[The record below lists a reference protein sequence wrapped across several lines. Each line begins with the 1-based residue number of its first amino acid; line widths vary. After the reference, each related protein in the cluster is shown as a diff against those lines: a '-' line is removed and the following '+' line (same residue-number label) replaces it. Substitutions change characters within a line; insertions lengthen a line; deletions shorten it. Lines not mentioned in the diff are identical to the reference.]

1 MRSILEVVSKLE
13 VLRGRVALSTSD
25 KSDIEL
31 MYRQVLGKDFVK
43 TSCNDCYH
51 DAVIEMY
58 LYLKRTG
65 NMKEKSNYTLKNGVL
80 LQAEFGSNTMYT
92 NANLTD
98 EVAENYL
105 AKNPKGEILFASL
118 PTDWEDRVKKRISPE
133 IELNEELINTLI
145 ETLKSG
151 ATLTSIKESFKSYA
165 INGKKVTAKV
175 LDTHLKAAKE
185 LVAMGDETS
194 KDESENVITEEQ

>member
-1 MRSILEVVSKLE
+1 MNVQEMVSKLE

-118 PTDWEDRVKKRISPE
+118 PTDWENRVKKRISPE

-194 KDESENVITEEQ
+194 KDESKNVITEEQ

>member
-1 MRSILEVVSKLE
+1 MNLLEVVNKLE
-13 VLRGRVALSTSD
+13 VLRGKTALSAFD

-31 MYRQVLGKDFVK
+31 MYREVLGKDFVK

-80 LQAEFGSNTMYT
+80 LQTEFGSNTMYT

-105 AKNPKGEILFASL
+105 AKNPKGEIFFASM
-118 PTDWEDRVKKRISPE
+118 PTDWEERVKKRFSSE
-133 IELNEELINTLI
+133 IELNEELTNILVD
-145 ETLKSG
+145 TLKSG
-151 ATLTSIKESFKSYA
+151 ATLTSIKETFKSYT
-165 INGKKVTAKV
+165 IDGRKVTAKV
-175 LDTHLKAAKE
+175 LYIHLKAAKDIVAANE
-185 LVAMGDETS
+185 L
-194 KDESENVITEEQ
+194 KDDSEKNQTEE

>member
-1 MRSILEVVSKLE
+1 MIGIQEVVSKLE
-13 VLRGRVALSTSD
+13 VLRGLTILSTSD
-25 KSDIEL
+25 KLDIEL
-31 MYRQVLGKDFVK
+31 MYRRVRGKDFVK

-58 LYLKRTG
+58 LYLKHTG
-65 NMKEKSNYTLKNGVL
+65 NMKEKSNYALKNGVL

-105 AKNPKGEILFASL
+105 AKNPKGEIFFALL
-118 PTDWEDRVKKRISPE
+118 PTDWEERVKRRISPE
-133 IELNEELINTLI
+133 IELNEELTTALV

-151 ATLTSIKESFKSYA
+151 ATLASIKETFKAYA
-165 INGKKVTAKV
+165 IDGKKVTAKV
-175 LDTHLKAAKE
+175 LDAHLKVAKGII
-185 LVAMGDETS
+185 AGDTS
-194 KDESENVITEEQ
+194 KNDLENSKIEE

>member
-31 MYRQVLGKDFVK
+31 MYQQVIGKDFVK

-65 NMKEKSNYTLKNGVL
+65 NMKKKSNYTLKNGVL

-118 PTDWEDRVKKRISPE
+118 PTDWEDRVKKRISLE
-133 IELNEELINTLI
+133 IEMNEELINTLI

>member
-1 MRSILEVVSKLE
+1 MIFLEVVNKLE
-13 VLRGRVALSTSD
+13 VLRGQTALSTFD

-31 MYRQVLGKDFVK
+31 MYREVLGKDFVK
-43 TSCNDCYH
+43 TSCNDCYR

-80 LQAEFGSNTMYT
+80 LQTEFGSNTMYT

-105 AKNPKGEILFASL
+105 AKNPKGEIFFASM
-118 PTDWEDRVKKRISPE
+118 PTDWEERVKKRFSSE
-133 IELNEELINTLI
+133 IELNEELTNILVD
-145 ETLKSG
+145 TLKSG
-151 ATLTSIKESFKSYA
+151 ATLTSIKETFKSYT
-165 INGKKVTAKV
+165 IDGRKVTAKV
-175 LDTHLKAAKE
+175 LDIHLKAAKDV
-185 LVAMGDETS
+185 VATNAL
-194 KDESENVITEEQ
+194 KDDSEKNQTEE

>member
-13 VLRGRVALSTSD
+13 ALRGQIALSTSE
-25 KSDIEL
+25 KSEIEL
-31 MYRQVLGKDFVK
+31 MYQQVLGKDFVK
-43 TSCNDCYH
+43 TSCNDCYR

-80 LQAEFGSNTMYT
+80 LQTEFGSNTMYT

-105 AKNPKGEILFASL
+105 AKDPKGEIFFASM
-118 PTDWEDRVKKRISPE
+118 PTDWEERVKKRFSLE
-133 IELNEELINTLI
+133 IELNEELINILVD
-145 ETLKSG
+145 TLKSG
-151 ATLTSIKESFKSYA
+151 ATITSIKETFKTYS
-165 INGKKVTAKV
+165 IDGKKVTAKV
-175 LDTHLKAAKE
+175 LYAHLKAAKDII
-185 LVAMGDETS
+185 VNDAP
-194 KDESENVITEEQ
+194 KDDSENSQTEE

>member
-1 MRSILEVVSKLE
+1 MRSVLEVVSKLE
-13 VLRGRVALSTSD
+13 VLRGQVALSTSD

-31 MYRQVLGKDFVK
+31 MYQQVLGKDFVK
-43 TSCNDCYH
+43 TSCNDCYR

-105 AKNPKGEILFASL
+105 AKNPKGEIFFASM
-118 PTDWEDRVKKRISPE
+118 PTDWEERVKKRISSE
-133 IELNEELINTLI
+133 IELNEELTNTLVD
-145 ETLKSG
+145 TLKSG
-151 ATLTSIKESFKSYA
+151 ATLTSIKETFKSYA
-165 INGKKVTAKV
+165 IDGKKVTAKV
-175 LDTHLKAAKE
+175 LDAHLKAAKDI
-185 LVAMGDETS
+185 VANDAP
-194 KDESENVITEEQ
+194 KDDSENSQTEE

>member
-1 MRSILEVVSKLE
+1 MNLLEVVNKLE
-13 VLRGRVALSTSD
+13 VLRGQTALYAFD

-31 MYRQVLGKDFVK
+31 MYREVLGKDFVK

-80 LQAEFGSNTMYT
+80 LQIEFGSNTMYT

-105 AKNPKGEILFASL
+105 AKNPKGEIFFASM
-118 PTDWEDRVKKRISPE
+118 PTDWEERVKKRFSSE
-133 IELNEELINTLI
+133 IELNEELTNILVD
-145 ETLKSG
+145 TLKSG
-151 ATLTSIKESFKSYA
+151 ATLTSIKETFKSYT

-175 LDTHLKAAKE
+175 LDMHLKAAKDIVAANE
-185 LVAMGDETS
+185 L
-194 KDESENVITEEQ
+194 KDDSEKNQTEE

>member
-1 MRSILEVVSKLE
+1 MNVQEVVSKLE
-13 VLRGRVALSTSD
+13 VLRGHTALSTSN
-25 KSDIEL
+25 KSEVEL
-31 MYRQVLGKDFVK
+31 MYRQVLNKDFVK

-51 DAVIEMY
+51 DAIIEMY

-65 NMKEKSNYTLKNGVL
+65 NMKQKSNYTLKNGVL

-133 IELNEELINTLI
+133 IEMNEELINTLI

-185 LVAMGDETS
+185 LVLMGDETS

>member
-1 MRSILEVVSKLE
+1 MNVQEVVSKLE
-13 VLRGRVALSTSD
+13 VLRGHTALSTSN
-25 KSDIEL
+25 KSEIEL
-31 MYRQVLGKDFVK
+31 MYRQVLNKEFVK

-51 DAVIEMY
+51 DAIIEMY

-65 NMKEKSNYTLKNGVL
+65 NMKQKSNYTLKNGVL

-118 PTDWEDRVKKRISPE
+118 LTDWEDRVKKRISPE
-133 IELNEELINTLI
+133 IEMNEELINTLI

>member
-1 MRSILEVVSKLE
+1 MNVQEVVSKLE
-13 VLRGRVALSTSD
+13 VLRGHTALSTSN
-25 KSDIEL
+25 KSEIEL
-31 MYRQVLGKDFVK
+31 MYRQVLNKEFVK

-51 DAVIEMY
+51 DAIIEMY

-65 NMKEKSNYTLKNGVL
+65 NMKQKSNYTLKNGVL

-133 IELNEELINTLI
+133 IEMNEELINTLI

-185 LVAMGDETS
+185 LVAMGDEAS

>member
-13 VLRGRVALSTSD
+13 ALRGQIALSTSE
-25 KSDIEL
+25 KSEIEL
-31 MYRQVLGKDFVK
+31 MYQQVLGKDFVK
-43 TSCNDCYH
+43 TSCNDCYR

-80 LQAEFGSNTMYT
+80 LQTEFGSNTMYT

-105 AKNPKGEILFASL
+105 AKDPKGEIFFASM
-118 PTDWEDRVKKRISPE
+118 PTDWEERVKKRFSLE
-133 IELNEELINTLI
+133 IELNEELINILVD
-145 ETLKSG
+145 TLKSG
-151 ATLTSIKESFKSYA
+151 ATITFIKETFKTYS
-165 INGKKVTAKV
+165 IDGKKVTAKV
-175 LDTHLKAAKE
+175 LDAHLKAAKDII
-185 LVAMGDETS
+185 VNDAP
-194 KDESENVITEEQ
+194 KDDSENSQTEE

>member
-1 MRSILEVVSKLE
+1 MIFLEVVNKLE
-13 VLRGRVALSTSD
+13 VLRGQTALSTFD

-31 MYRQVLGKDFVK
+31 MYREVLGKDFVK
-43 TSCNDCYH
+43 TSCNDCYR

-80 LQAEFGSNTMYT
+80 LQTEFGSNTMYT

-105 AKNPKGEILFASL
+105 AKNPKGEIFFASM
-118 PTDWEDRVKKRISPE
+118 PTDWEERVKKRFSSE
-133 IELNEELINTLI
+133 IELNEELTNILVD
-145 ETLKSG
+145 TLKSG
-151 ATLTSIKESFKSYA
+151 ATLTSIKETFKSYT
-165 INGKKVTAKV
+165 IDGRKVTAKV
-175 LDTHLKAAKE
+175 LDIHLKAAKDV
-185 LVAMGDETS
+185 VAT
-194 KDESENVITEEQ
+194 NA

>member
-1 MRSILEVVSKLE
+1 MTRIQEVVSKLE
-13 VLRGRVALSTSD
+13 VLSGQVALSTSD

-31 MYRQVLGKDFVK
+31 LYRQVLRKDFTK
-43 TSCNDCYH
+43 SSCNDCYH

-65 NMKEKSNYTLKNGVL
+65 NMKQKSNYTLKNGVL
-80 LQAEFGSNTMYT
+80 LQTEFGSNTMYT

-133 IELNEELINTLI
+133 FELNEELIDTLI
-145 ETLKSG
+145 EALKSG
-151 ATLTSIKESFKSYA
+151 ATLTSIKETFKSYA
-165 INGKKVTAKV
+165 INGKKITAKV

-185 LVAMGDETS
+185 LVTLGDEAP
-194 KDESENVITEEQ
+194 KNELENVITEEQ

>member
-1 MRSILEVVSKLE
+1 MNLLEVVNKLE
-13 VLRGRVALSTSD
+13 VLRGQTALSAFD

-31 MYRQVLGKDFVK
+31 MYREVLGKDLVK

-80 LQAEFGSNTMYT
+80 LQIEFGSNTMYT

-105 AKNPKGEILFASL
+105 AKSPKGEIFFASM
-118 PTDWEDRVKKRISPE
+118 PTDWEERVKKRFSSE
-133 IELNEELINTLI
+133 IELNEELTNILVD
-145 ETLKSG
+145 TLKSG
-151 ATLTSIKESFKSYA
+151 ATLTSIKGTFKSYT
-165 INGKKVTAKV
+165 IDGKKVTAKV
-175 LDTHLKAAKE
+175 LDMHLKAAKDIVAANE
-185 LVAMGDETS
+185 LID
-194 KDESENVITEEQ
+194 DSEKNQTEE

>member
-1 MRSILEVVSKLE
+1 MNLLEVVNKLE
-13 VLRGRVALSTSD
+13 VLRGQTALSAFD

-31 MYRQVLGKDFVK
+31 MYREVLGKDFVK

-80 LQAEFGSNTMYT
+80 LQIEFGSNTMYT

-105 AKNPKGEILFASL
+105 AKNPKGEIFFASM
-118 PTDWEDRVKKRISPE
+118 PTDWEERVKKRFSSE
-133 IELNEELINTLI
+133 IELNEELTNILVD
-145 ETLKSG
+145 TLKSG
-151 ATLTSIKESFKSYA
+151 ATLTSIKETFKSYT

-175 LDTHLKAAKE
+175 LDMHLKAAKDIVAANE
-185 LVAMGDETS
+185 L
-194 KDESENVITEEQ
+194 KDDSEKNQTEE

>member
-1 MRSILEVVSKLE
+1 MIFLEVVNKLE
-13 VLRGRVALSTSD
+13 VLRGQTALSTFD

-31 MYRQVLGKDFVK
+31 MYRGVLGKDFVK
-43 TSCNDCYH
+43 TSCNDCYR

-80 LQAEFGSNTMYT
+80 LQTEFGSNTMYT

-105 AKNPKGEILFASL
+105 AKNPKGEIFFASM
-118 PTDWEDRVKKRISPE
+118 PTDWEERVKKRFSSE
-133 IELNEELINTLI
+133 IELNEELTNILVD
-145 ETLKSG
+145 TLKSG
-151 ATLTSIKESFKSYA
+151 ATLTSIKETFKSYT
-165 INGKKVTAKV
+165 IDGRKVTAKV
-175 LDTHLKAAKE
+175 LDIHLKAAKDV
-185 LVAMGDETS
+185 VATNAL
-194 KDESENVITEEQ
+194 KDDSEKNQTEE

>member
-1 MRSILEVVSKLE
+1 MNLLEVVNKLE
-13 VLRGRVALSTSD
+13 VLRGQTAISAFD

-31 MYRQVLGKDFVK
+31 MYREVLGKDFVK

-80 LQAEFGSNTMYT
+80 LQIEFGSNTMYT

-105 AKNPKGEILFASL
+105 AKNPKGEIFFASM
-118 PTDWEDRVKKRISPE
+118 PTDWEERVKKRFSSE
-133 IELNEELINTLI
+133 IELNEELTNILVD
-145 ETLKSG
+145 TLKSG
-151 ATLTSIKESFKSYA
+151 ATLTSIKETFKSYT

-175 LDTHLKAAKE
+175 LDMHLKAAKDIVAANE
-185 LVAMGDETS
+185 L
-194 KDESENVITEEQ
+194 KDDSEKNQTEE

>member
-1 MRSILEVVSKLE
+1 MIFLEVVNKLE
-13 VLRGRVALSTSD
+13 VLRGQTALSTFD

-31 MYRQVLGKDFVK
+31 MYREVLGKDFVK
-43 TSCNDCYH
+43 TSCNDCYR

-80 LQAEFGSNTMYT
+80 LQTEFGSNTMYT

-105 AKNPKGEILFASL
+105 AKNPKGEIFFASM
-118 PTDWEDRVKKRISPE
+118 PTDWEERVKKRFSSE
-133 IELNEELINTLI
+133 IELNEELTNILVD
-145 ETLKSG
+145 TLKSG
-151 ATLTSIKESFKSYA
+151 ATLTSIKETFKSYT
-165 INGKKVTAKV
+165 IDGRKVTAKV
-175 LDTHLKAAKE
+175 LDIHLKAAKDI
-185 LVAMGDETS
+185 VATNAL
-194 KDESENVITEEQ
+194 KDDSEKNQTEE

>member
-1 MRSILEVVSKLE
+1 MVNKLE
-13 VLRGRVALSTSD
+13 VLRGQTALSTFD

-31 MYRQVLGKDFVK
+31 MYREVLGKDFVK
-43 TSCNDCYH
+43 TSCNDCYR

-80 LQAEFGSNTMYT
+80 LQTEFGSNTMYT

-105 AKNPKGEILFASL
+105 TKNPKGEIFFASM
-118 PTDWEDRVKKRISPE
+118 PTDWEERVKKRFSSE
-133 IELNEELINTLI
+133 IELNEELTNILVD
-145 ETLKSG
+145 TLKSG
-151 ATLTSIKESFKSYA
+151 ATLTSIKETFKSYT
-165 INGKKVTAKV
+165 IDGRKVTAKV
-175 LDTHLKAAKE
+175 LDIHLKAAKDI
-185 LVAMGDETS
+185 VATNAL
-194 KDESENVITEEQ
+194 KDDSEKNQTEE

>member
-1 MRSILEVVSKLE
+1 MGVFEVVNRLE
-13 VLRGRVALSTSD
+13 VLRGQTALSTSD

-31 MYRQVLGKDFVK
+31 MYQDVLGKQFRK
-43 TSCNDCYH
+43 TSCNDCYR

-80 LQAEFGSNTMYT
+80 LQTEFGSNTMYT

-105 AKNPKGEILFASL
+105 GKNPKGAIFFASM
-118 PTDWEDRVKKRISPE
+118 PTDWEERVQKRINPE
-133 IELNEELINTLI
+133 AELNEELTNTLVEALNSGVTLASI
-145 ETLKSG
+145 RET
-151 ATLTSIKESFKSYA
+151 FKGYM
-165 INGKKVTAKV
+165 IDDKKITAKV
-175 LDTHLKAAKE
+175 LEAHLKAAKE
-185 LVAMGDETS
+185 IVATDTS
-194 KDESENVITEEQ
+194 KDGSEKEQTQE